1 VQNREQCSLL
11 HIIAQA
17 HIRIYL
23 FIHSYTTVVTFV
35 SVMSILIENLIIATT
50 VHRYI
55 DGISVTDV
63 FRIRSLIGLSLL
75 QWYKLCSNHA
85 ILLFHM
91 WTTSKNLVRLLRTIN
106 KISIDSNKRVL
117 LLNNIRILHICYT
130 PHVIRCFKYIF
141 FDERVK
147 TLFLIKVG
155 VRSFVKQSEAKKING
170 N

>member
-1 VQNREQCSLL
+1 
-11 HIIAQA
+11 
-17 HIRIYL
+17 
-23 FIHSYTTVVTFV
+23 
-35 SVMSILIENLIIATT
+35 MSILIENLIITT
-50 VHRYI
+50 TIHRYI
-55 DGISVTDV
+55 DGISVIDV

-85 ILLFHM
+85 ILLVHI
-91 WTTSKNLVRLLRTIN
+91 WTTSKNLVRLLWTIN
-106 KISIDSNKRVL
+106 KISIDIEKRVL

-130 PHVIRCFKYIF
+130 PHVIRCFKYIYIF

-155 VRSFVKQSEAKKING
+155 VRSFVKQSEAKEING